1 MVLNRSLLYFLRHIF
16 VCDIIAGGNT
26 EKIRMHRFFV
36 KKKTNIPKVFKSNLM
51 VWGNTITIRWLKT
64 ICAWNVEGGR
74 GQGDS
79 CVPPLPKKKMNVFGQ
94 KIDMIWVK
102 P

>member
-1 MVLNRSLLYFLRHIF
+1 
-16 VCDIIAGGNT
+16 
-26 EKIRMHRFFV
+26 
-36 KKKTNIPKVFKSNLM
+36 M